1 MSLFPWQYAAA
12 ANCSKCWRFA
22 KRPESIAIV
31 DRQQTRHDTDLKGL
45 SKSKPLVWGVTGF
58 ALRKGAKNTGAVTQK
73 NATVRGMMSIEIMDW
88 DEGIGDSKQ
97 RKERKKYRTLYI
109 QSTCHG
115 LGRLSVARARLKN
128 VSKVSVAAAHINQR
142 TCCKFRLVL
151 PGLVTARKRS
161 SSLLV
166 SGIIVA
172 QR

>member
-1 MSLFPWQYAAA
+1 MPLLHVNLTPPAGMSLFPWQYAAA

-97 RKERKKYRTLYI
+97 RKERKSTVPYI
-109 QSTCHG
+109 
-115 LGRLSVARARLKN
+115 
-128 VSKVSVAAAHINQR
+128 
-142 TCCKFRLVL
+142 
-151 PGLVTARKRS
+151 S
-161 SSLLV
+161 SPPAMASAV
-166 SGIIVA
+166 FPWREQG
-172 QR
+172 